1 MELAQRTVHSRG
13 TKYLLG
19 KRGLPITPGARHPQS
34 PLTPEEIYALDR
46 AVAQWFR
53 ADGSLTVLKV

>member
-1 MELAQRTVHSRG
+1 MELAQRNVHPRG
-13 TKYLLG
+13 TKYPLG

-53 ADGSLTVLKV
+53 ADGS